1 MSRTKA
7 RTITKRMTLDL
18 DDHDLANIDSI
29 KEAAGLLTMSDAM
42 RHALNVDARICRR
55 KIVEYAIE
63 AEALRGVRERKVEY
77 G

>member
-18 DDHDLANIDSI
+18 DDIDLANIDSI
-29 KEAAGLLTMSDAM
+29 KEATGLLTMSDAM

-55 KIVEYAIE
+55 NIIEYAVE
-63 AEALRGVRERKVEY
+63 VETLKRVRERRVEY